1 MKKIS
6 LVLSLLFLSIAARAE
21 VTLPKMLSDHMVL
34 QRDRPIH
41 LWGWAGPGESVT
53 ATLQSATAG
62 THADDLGRWSLYLPP
77 QQAGGPYQVTIAGAN
92 TITLTD
98 VMIGDVWFAS
108 GQSNMELPLMGF
120 PGQAVVTNGQQE
132 IRNANH
138 PELRLLHMSRK
149 AVPYPQQDQGES
161 WTLCTPETAASFSA
175 AAYFFGREIAAR
187 EHITIG
193 LIDSTWGGTPAEAW
207 VSMDTIGSDAALMP
221 VFSEWA
227 HTSDDYIDDARRI
240 AREKSEDEAAR
251 AAGRPVAEHPW
262 HPDLNSWSPSWL
274 YNGMIA
280 PAVNYPIKGV
290 LWYQGETNS
299 ANDRANMYQRIF
311 PALITDW
318 RKQWHQ
324 ARLPFLYV
332 QISSFTSTP
341 QETWAIVREAQRRTL
356 KLANTAMVV
365 TTDIGTPDNVH
376 PPDKQDVGH
385 RLALAARAL
394 AYGEQVEYFGPL
406 YRQATTEGSRLRV
419 WFTHANG
426 LTAKGGALTGFEI
439 AGEDKKFV
447 PATAHVDHSPEG
459 PTPDDPTVLVS
470 SSEVPNPVYVR
481 YDWSNAPQT
490 NLFNAAGLPA
500 SPFTSE
506 EDIPQP

>member
-1 MKKIS
+1 MKK
-6 LVLSLLFLSIAARAE
+6 LALALSIALLAATAQAE
-21 VTLPKMLSDHMVL
+21 ATLPKILSDHMVL
-34 QRDRPIH
+34 QRNRPIH
-41 LWGWAGPGESVT
+41 LWGWADPGESVN
-53 ATLQSATAG
+53 ATLHGGTAS
-62 THADDLGRWSLYLPP
+62 TKADTLGHWSLYLPP
-77 QQAGGPYQVTIAGAN
+77 QPAGGPYQVTIAATN
-92 TITLTD
+92 NITLDD

-132 IRNANH
+132 IRNATH
-138 PELRLLHMSRK
+138 PELRLLQMTRK
-149 AVPYPQQDQGES
+149 AVPYPQQDQDAT

-187 EHITIG
+187 EHVTVG

-207 VSMDTIGSDAALMP
+207 LSMDSLGSDAALMP

-227 HTSDDYIDDARRI
+227 HVSDDYVDMPRRKARDQR
-240 AREKSEDEAAR
+240 EDEAAR
-251 AAGRPVAEHPW
+251 AAHQPLPKHDW
-262 HPDLNSWSPSWL
+262 YPDLDSWDPSWL

-280 PAVNYPIKGV
+280 PAINFPIKGV

-299 ANDRANMYQRIF
+299 AAERASMYERIF

-318 RKQWHQ
+318 RKQWQ
-324 ARLPFLYV
+324 QGNFPFLYV

-341 QETWAIVREAQRRTL
+341 EEGWAVIREAQRRTL
-356 KLANTAMVV
+356 SLTNTAMVV

-394 AYGEQVEYFGPL
+394 AYAEPVEYSGPM
-406 YRQATTEGSRLRV
+406 YRQTSIEGNSIRI
-419 WFTHANG
+419 WFDHAASG
-426 LTAKGGALTGFEI
+426 LIEKSGPLTGFEI
-439 AGEDKKFV
+439 AGEDKKFF
-447 PATAHVDHSPEG
+447 PATARIEER
-459 PTPDDPTVLVS
+459 TVVVS
-470 SSEVPNPVYVR
+470 SPDVPNPKYVR
-481 YDWSNAPQT
+481 YGWANAPVV

-506 EDIPQP
+506 KKIPTP